1 MSVIYIEMIQNKSV
15 THILAHVK
23 RFHVPEYNEDNENF
37 ILLDIA
43 FFRNFFFSR
52 RVKKVYSLFI
62 HIFHVPEFVDF

>member
-43 FFRNFFFSR
+43 FF
-52 RVKKVYSLFI
+52 
-62 HIFHVPEFVDF
+62 